1 MVPARNVLPATIF
14 GSVLPNSG
22 FHTHIVSAGQCWH
35 PVADV
40 LGLPYQSIAHLYC
53 VDSTQRVPF
62 HVRVVRFSYP
72 WTVWATHVVS
82 LTQLP
87 GSGSGS
93 VELRSHTLYSY
104 PPMEAHEI
112 VCDGEEVVVLVTGKS
127 PSIKLYPL
135 SHSVQVGNTKH
146 IPRRSP
152 PILGPYGDNA

>member
-82 LTQLP
+82 LTQ
-87 GSGSGS
+87 SGSGPGS
-93 VELRSHTLYSY
+93 DSRSHILYSY
-104 PPMEAHEI
+104 EPMLVHEI

-146 IPRRSP
+146 IPLTFP
-152 PILGPYGDNA
+152 APAPDGANV